1 MKNGTQN
8 AKQQPKSNKT
18 IWIGVFFAAFV
29 LGLNIWL
36 FRPLWKKLPFL
47 RIVFPTEM
55 AAIEPPSAVTIPSQ
69 TSSNSETEQILVQR
83 LMAYQMP
90 PGLEILPPRQETW
103 QVVRMK
109 VTAYCRCS
117 KCCGRFSDG
126 KTACLHRIRPRDVF
140 VAADKKW
147 PFGTQMIIPG
157 YNQNQPVEVKDRG
170 RSIKGNRLDVYFD
183 NHSQAKKWGSRTVDV
198 FVKKPNSSA
207 E

>member
-1 MKNGTQN
+1 MKNVKQN

-18 IWIGVFFAAFV
+18 IWAGLFFGGLV

-36 FRPLWKKLPFL
+36 SRPLWKKIPFL
-47 RIVFPTEM
+47 RIVFPTETV
-55 AAIEPPSAVTIPSQ
+55 AIESSSAISMPPQP
-69 TSSNSETEQILVQR
+69 SSNPDAEQLLVQR

-90 PGLEILPPRQETW
+90 PGREILPPAQETW

-109 VTAYCRCS
+109 VTAYCRCP
-117 KCCGRFSDG
+117 KCCGQFSDG
-126 KTACLHRIRPRDVF
+126 KTACLHRIRKGDVF

-170 RSIKGNRLDVYFD
+170 RLIKGNRLDVYFD
-183 NHSQAKKWGSRTVDV
+183 NHSQAKKWGSRTIDV
-198 FVKKPNSSA
+198 LVKKPNSSNK
-207 E
+207 